1 VKRSHGQYVHDMSL
15 TYLYSGPRVRLDE
28 ILHSCAS
35 ESAPEVEQKM
45 PDTRED
51 TTTRSIV
58 RAQVSAAL
66 LIVDCAKIADVFLAR
81 PAARTGELGEEAD
94 GG

>member
-1 VKRSHGQYVHDMSL
+1 
-15 TYLYSGPRVRLDE
+15 VRLDE

-35 ESAPEVEQKM
+35 KPAPEVEQKM

-51 TTTRSIV
+51 TTTRSV
-58 RAQVSAAL
+58 VCAQIRAAL
-66 LIVDCAKIADVFLAR
+66 LIFDCSKIANVFLSR
-81 PAARTGELGEEAD
+81 PAAWTRELGEEAD